1 MNIFFNLIS
10 IFSFVGVGY
19 LIFLFYKKDKDN
31 NQSKA
36 ISSTNHVKV
45 KLTRFN
51 PFNEVGGNQSF
62 VVCILDDNG
71 SGCIVTSLHNKEN
84 TRLYAKEILNGKAVD
99 KNILSKEE
107 KDCLQKAINNS

>member
-1 MNIFFNLIS
+1 MNQKIS
-10 IFSFVGVGY
+10 NPT
-19 LIFLFYKKDKDN
+19 D
-31 NQSKA
+31 SK
-36 ISSTNHVKV
+36 IKV

-51 PFNEVGGNQSF
+51 PFNEVGSNQSF
-62 VVCILDDNG
+62 IICILDENN

-84 TRLYAKEILNGKAVD
+84 TRIYAKEIFNGKAVD